1 MRIQDL
7 DKRDRPREKALK
19 YGIETLETA
28 ELLALIIGHGIKNYS
43 ALDMAHSLLSRYTL
57 EQISLLSYSEW
68 KEEKGFQDPQIWKIM
83 ASIELGKRM
92 LSYAHSESEVMRSAS
107 DVVLKYLPLYANK
120 EQEYM
125 VLIMLNSRNRIL
137 GEKVIFQ
144 GTSNELSVSISEVFT
159 HLVRKN
165 AKKFY
170 VLHNHPSGE
179 VEPSTDDIR
188 TTLALKE
195 MGEQLHI
202 QLKDHIILGKEDYY
216 SFLENQLI

>member
-1 MRIQDL
+1 
-7 DKRDRPREKALK
+7 
-19 YGIETLETA
+19 
-28 ELLALIIGHGIKNYS
+28 
-43 ALDMAHSLLSRYTL
+43 
-57 EQISLLSYSEW
+57 
-68 KEEKGFQDPQIWKIM
+68 
-83 ASIELGKRM
+83 
-92 LSYAHSESEVMRSAS
+92 
-107 DVVLKYLPLYANK
+107 
-120 EQEYM
+120 M

>member
-1 MRIQDL
+1 M
-7 DKRDRPREKALK
+7 
-19 YGIETLETA
+19 
-28 ELLALIIGHGIKNYS
+28 
-43 ALDMAHSLLSRYTL
+43 
-57 EQISLLSYSEW
+57 
-68 KEEKGFQDPQIWKIM
+68 
-83 ASIELGKRM
+83 
-92 LSYAHSESEVMRSAS
+92 
-107 DVVLKYLPLYANK
+107 
-120 EQEYM
+120 
-125 VLIMLNSRNRIL
+125 
-137 GEKVIFQ
+137 
-144 GTSNELSVSISEVFT
+144 
-159 HLVRKN
+159 RKN